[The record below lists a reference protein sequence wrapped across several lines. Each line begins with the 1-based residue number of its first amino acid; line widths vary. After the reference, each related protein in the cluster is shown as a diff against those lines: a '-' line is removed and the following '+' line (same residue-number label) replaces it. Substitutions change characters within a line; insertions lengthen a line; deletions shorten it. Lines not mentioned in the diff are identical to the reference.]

1 MEMSDKDKTLN
12 QPVPTN

>member
-1 MEMSDKDKTLN
+1 MEMSEKDKTLN